1 MKIVQIIDNFLP
13 GGAQSMQVVFAQAV
27 RELPDVLLT
36 VVSLRDDNQETNIPS
51 QIKATGA
58 RVVCFPA
65 KTLYNPARFLRLI
78 NFLRHEN
85 FDVVHTHLPS
95 SNVLGTIAGRLAG
108 KPVISAIRNSRD
120 DTWGGLSVLLGKLET
135 FTLRYLSHQ
144 VMAVG
149 HATAAAQQHRL
160 GNKLITPVP
169 NALRLFSPLPSGKR
183 NQIRTEL
190 IGNTTQPLLISTGRL
205 VQQKGYGDL
214 LTAFAEV
221 HKQHPEAVLVIAGEG
236 PLHNQLTDQ
245 INKLGLEEHVKLL
258 GFRDDVPLLLAAS
271 DIFVSS
277 SHWEGLSVSILEAM
291 AAGLPVV
298 ATNVSDTP
306 RVVVEGAGHIVP
318 PHEPTLLADAISS
331 LLSNASQRHAF
342 GSAARA
348 FIEKKHNPAS
358 WVQNILDMYRTVIN
372 HPYNN

>member
-1 MKIVQIIDNFLP
+1 
-13 GGAQSMQVVFAQAV
+13 MQVVFAQAI
-27 RELPDVLLT
+27 REHSDIELT
-36 VVSLRDDNQETNIPS
+36 VVSLRENNQDTNIPS
-51 QIKATGA
+51 QIEAAGA
-58 RVVCFPA
+58 HVVYFSA
-65 KTLYNPARFLRLI
+65 KKLCNPVRLLRLI
-78 NFLRHEN
+78 NFLRREN

-108 KPVISAIRNSRD
+108 RPVISAIRNSRD
-120 DTWGGLSVLLGKLET
+120 DTWGRLSVLLGKVET

-149 HATAAAQQHRL
+149 YATAAAQQHRL
-160 GNKLITPVP
+160 GNKQITPVP
-169 NALRLFSPLPSGKR
+169 NALRTTPLLLPDKR

-190 IGNTTQPLLISTGRL
+190 VGDPVKPLLISTGRL
-205 VQQKGYGDL
+205 VPQKGYGDL

-236 PLHNQLTDQ
+236 PLHNELTERIDT
-245 INKLGLEEHVKLL
+245 LGLKEYVNLL
-258 GFRDDVPLLLAAS
+258 GFRKDVSLLLAAS
-271 DIFVSS
+271 DIFISS

-306 RVVVEGAGHIVP
+306 QVVVEGTGHVVP
-318 PHEPTLLADAISS
+318 PHEPTLLADAICS
-331 LLSNASQRHAF
+331 LLSNPPQRHSF

-348 FIEKKHNPAS
+348 FIEKNHNPAA
-358 WVQNILDMYRTVIN
+358 WADKILDMYKSVICLS
-372 HPYNN
+372 

>member
-1 MKIVQIIDNFLP
+1 
-13 GGAQSMQVVFAQAV
+13 MQVVFAQAV
-27 RELPDVLLT
+27 REHPDILLT
-36 VVSLRDDNQETNIPS
+36 IVSLRETDQYTSIPT
-51 QIKATGA
+51 QIEATGA

-78 NFLRHEN
+78 NFLRREK

-120 DTWGGLSVLLGKLET
+120 DTWGRLSIFLGKLET
-135 FTLRYLSHQ
+135 FTLRYLSHR

-160 GNKLITPVP
+160 GNKQITPVP
-169 NALRLFSPLPSGKR
+169 NALHLSPPLPTGKR

-190 IGNTTQPLLISTGRL
+190 VGDAAQPLLISTGRL

-221 HKQHPEAVLVIAGEG
+221 HKQHPEAILVIAGEG
-236 PLHNQLTDQ
+236 PLHNELTDQ
-245 INKLGLEEHVKLL
+245 IKKLGLKKHVKLL
-258 GFRDDVPLLLAAS
+258 GFRGDVPLLLAAS

-291 AAGLPVV
+291 AAGLPII

-306 RVVVEGAGHIVP
+306 QVVVEGTGHIVP
-318 PHEPTLLADAISS
+318 PHEPTLLTDAICS
-331 LLSNASQRHAF
+331 LLNNPSQRDSF

-348 FIEKKHNPAS
+348 FIEKNHNPAA
-358 WVQNILDMYRTVIN
+358 WVKSILDMYKSVIS
-372 HPYNN
+372 PS